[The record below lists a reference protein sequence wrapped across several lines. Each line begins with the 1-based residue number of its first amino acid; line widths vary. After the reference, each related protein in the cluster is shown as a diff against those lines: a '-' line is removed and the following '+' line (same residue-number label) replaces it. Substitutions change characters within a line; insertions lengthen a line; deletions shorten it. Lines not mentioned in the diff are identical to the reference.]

1 VCFPSQP
8 MPSERLQRIHQLNKI
23 QLPRHVAIIMDGNG
37 RWASERGLP
46 RYEGHRAGMK
56 AVREAVEGA
65 IEVGIEFLTLF
76 AFSQENWQR
85 PLREIA
91 FLMSLLERYAE
102 SECQDLVKNG
112 VQVHVIGDLKRLEAG
127 ARKAIDM
134 ITSATREGKRL
145 QLILAISYG
154 ARGELVRAAQRL
166 AERVSAGELKPEQ
179 IDDAVF
185 ASELYTGRWPDP
197 DLLVRTSGEY
207 RISNFML
214 WQLAYTE
221 LFTTPVLWP
230 DFTREHLFEAVLE
243 FEQRDRRFGRA
254 SG

>member
-1 VCFPSQP
+1 

-65 IEVGIEFLTLF
+65 IEAGIEFLTLF

-85 PLREIA
+85 PRREIA
-91 FLMSLLERYAE
+91 FLMSLLERYAQ
-102 SECQDLVKNG
+102 SECQDLVDND
-112 VQVHVIGDLKRLEAG
+112 VQVHVIGDLERLEGG

-166 AERVSAGELKPEQ
+166 AERVNAGELKPEQ
-179 IDDAVF
+179 INETVF

-243 FEQRDRRFGRA
+243 FEQRDRRFGRVT
-254 SG
+254 S

>member
-1 VCFPSQP
+1 
-8 MPSERLQRIHQLNKI
+8 MPSERLQRIHQLNKA
-23 QLPRHVAIIMDGNG
+23 QLPRHVAVIMDGNG

-65 IEVGIEFLTLF
+65 IEVGIEYLTLF

-85 PLREIA
+85 PRREIA
-91 FLMSLLERYAE
+91 FLMSLLERYAQ
-102 SECQDLVKNG
+102 SECQDLVDNG
-112 VQVHVIGDLKRLEAG
+112 VQVHVIGELERLEAG

-145 QLILAISYG
+145 QLIVAISYG

-166 AERVSAGELKPEQ
+166 AQRVSAGELKPQQ
-179 IDDAVF
+179 IDEAVF

-243 FEQRDRRFGRA
+243 FEQRDRRFGRV
-254 SG
+254 SS

>member
-1 VCFPSQP
+1 
-8 MPSERLQRIHQLNKI
+8 MPSERLQRIHQLNKA
-23 QLPRHVAIIMDGNG
+23 QLPRHVAVIMDGNG

-56 AVREAVEGA
+56 AVRDAVEGA
-65 IEVGIEFLTLF
+65 IEVGIEYLTLF

-85 PLREIA
+85 PRREIA
-91 FLMSLLERYAE
+91 FLMSLLERYAQ
-102 SECQDLVKNG
+102 SECQDLVDNG
-112 VQVHVIGDLKRLEAG
+112 VQVHVIGELERLEAG

-145 QLILAISYG
+145 QLIVAISYG

-166 AERVSAGELKPEQ
+166 AQRVSAGELKPQQ
-179 IDDAVF
+179 IDEAVF

-243 FEQRDRRFGRA
+243 FEQRDRRFGRVP
-254 SG
+254 S

>member
-1 VCFPSQP
+1 
-8 MPSERLQRIHQLNKI
+8 MPSERLQRIHQLNKA
-23 QLPRHVAIIMDGNG
+23 QLPRHVAVIMDGNG

-65 IEVGIEFLTLF
+65 IEVGIEYLTLF

-85 PLREIA
+85 PRREIA
-91 FLMSLLERYAE
+91 FLMSLLERYAQ
-102 SECQDLVKNG
+102 SECQDLVDNG
-112 VQVHVIGDLKRLEAG
+112 VQVHVIGELERLEAG
-127 ARKAIDM
+127 ARRAIDM

-145 QLILAISYG
+145 QLIVAISYG

-166 AERVSAGELKPEQ
+166 AQRVSAGELKPQQ
-179 IDDAVF
+179 IDEAVF

-243 FEQRDRRFGRA
+243 FEQRDRRFGRV
-254 SG
+254 SS

>member
-1 VCFPSQP
+1 
-8 MPSERLQRIHQLNKI
+8 MPSERLQRIHQLNKA
-23 QLPRHVAIIMDGNG
+23 QLPRHVAVIMDGNG

-65 IEVGIEFLTLF
+65 IEVGIEYLTLF

-85 PLREIA
+85 PRREIA
-91 FLMSLLERYAE
+91 FLMSLLERYAQ
-102 SECQDLVKNG
+102 SECQDLVDNG
-112 VQVHVIGDLKRLEAG
+112 VQVHVIGELERLEAG
-127 ARKAIDM
+127 ARRAIDM

-145 QLILAISYG
+145 QLIVAISYG

-166 AERVSAGELKPEQ
+166 AQRVSAGELKPQQ
-179 IDDAVF
+179 IDEAVF

-243 FEQRDRRFGRA
+243 FEQRDRRFGRVP
-254 SG
+254 S